1 MSRSQI
7 LDSPKQCPNYLCF
20 KFIYLCI
27 LRRLQNFA
35 KYPQVI
41 CPIYCQSDNWWRFRK
56 ILWPFQNVWT
66 LHRVIGSLDVR
77 SLCVKVYRLSHLLL
91 PQEFHLFYSI
101 QVFYNSYEIMCF
113 FWQISIVESFTF
125 WNEEDILLR
134 GFILRVISLFYF
146 CILHQSIAIFKDWWD
161 HIVINVLSLPLM
173 SKQIQWYK
181 PMHFLFLMATYFPCF
196 PRILIPSNLG
206 PRFPIRCQ
214 KWKQYIYQESES

>member
-101 QVFYNSYEIMCF
+101 QVFYNSYEIMCVF
-113 FWQISIVESFTF
+113 LTNINSRKLHLLKWRGYSFKRFHFTSYF
-125 WNEEDILLR
+125 
-134 GFILRVISLFYF
+134 SL
-146 CILHQSIAIFKDWWD
+146 
-161 HIVINVLSLPLM
+161 
-173 SKQIQWYK
+173 
-181 PMHFLFLMATYFPCF
+181 LFLYFAPIDC
-196 PRILIPSNLG
+196 NL
-206 PRFPIRCQ
+206 
-214 KWKQYIYQESES
+214 